1 MERGLRM
8 TIDIP
13 KEQEENFR
21 IFAVLHGGAIKEVK
35 EKEDPE
41 P

>member
-13 KEQEENFR
+13 KEQEEKFR

-35 EKEDPE
+35 EKEE
-41 P
+41 GES

>member
-1 MERGLRM
+1 MERELRM
-8 TIDIP
+8 ILDIP

-35 EKEDPE
+35 EKEE
-41 P
+41 GES